1 MKHISFIL
9 ILFSCSIQEKEIP
22 KRNNESSDYN
32 TLINLFKGWRE
43 FEKPSM
49 LNGAPDYTEERFIK
63 NDKTFKDLQSQL
75 SEIKI
80 NDRPIDKQIDWHIIR
95 AEMNGYDFNYR
106 ILRPWVRDPAFY
118 QTIWMHQSDVP
129 AHEGPTNHGVLEFW
143 MYDLPLNNESKEK
156 FMKEILSI
164 TPFLIQARSNL
175 TGNAK
180 DLWIAGIENFK
191 QQYNNLNIIK
201 SKLSFDQND

>member
-80 NDRPIDKQIDWHIIR
+80 NDWPIDKQIDW
-95 AEMNGYDFNYR
+95 
-106 ILRPWVRDPAFY
+106 
-118 QTIWMHQSDVP
+118 
-129 AHEGPTNHGVLEFW
+129 
-143 MYDLPLNNESKEK
+143 
-156 FMKEILSI
+156 
-164 TPFLIQARSNL
+164 
-175 TGNAK
+175 
-180 DLWIAGIENFK
+180 
-191 QQYNNLNIIK
+191 
-201 SKLSFDQND
+201 